1 MGKLSPS
8 TLQRLLDEIDSYELS
23 KTQKDAI
30 RTLVEAELYRRTE
43 ENSFREFH
51 NWIRRGDQILTD
63 IESRLFQIQKLE
75 NPDGCLIDKSS
86 VLKLID
92 CFDFSKPE
100 SEAEKAIHWVLSGI
114 RREIEKLPATGKKL
128 A

>member
-8 TLQRLLDEIDSYELS
+8 TLQRLLDELDSYELS
-23 KTQKDAI
+23 KTKKDAI

-51 NWIRRGDQILTD
+51 NWIRRGDQILSD
-63 IESRLFQIQKLE
+63 IEHRLFQIQKLE
-75 NPDGCLIDKSS
+75 SPDGSLIDKSS

-92 CFDFSKPE
+92 CFDFSNPVSE
-100 SEAEKAIHWVLSGI
+100 SEKAIHWVLSGV
-114 RREIEKLPATGKKL
+114 RREIEKLPTTQK
-128 A
+128 

>member
-8 TLQRLLDEIDSYELS
+8 TPQRLLDELDSYALS
-23 KTQKDAI
+23 KTKKDAI

-51 NWIRRGDQILTD
+51 NWIRRGDQILSD
-63 IESRLFQIQKLE
+63 IEHRLFQIQKLE
-75 NPDGCLIDKSS
+75 SPDGSLIDKSS

-92 CFDFSKPE
+92 CFDFSNPVSE
-100 SEAEKAIHWVLSGI
+100 SEKAIHWVLSGV
-114 RREIEKLPATGKKL
+114 RREIEKLPATQK
-128 A
+128 

>member
-8 TLQRLLDEIDSYELS
+8 TLQRLLEELDSYDLS
-23 KTQKDAI
+23 KTKEDAM
-30 RTLVEAELYRRTE
+30 RTLVEAEVYRRTG

-51 NWIRRGDQILTD
+51 NWIRRGDQILCD
-63 IESRLFQIQKLE
+63 IEQRLFQNQKLE
-75 NPDGCLIDKSS
+75 NSESGLVDRLS

-100 SEAEKAIHWVLSGI
+100 SEAEKTIHWVLSGV
-114 RREIEKLPATGKKL
+114 RREIEKLPTTQK
-128 A
+128 

>member
-8 TLQRLLDEIDSYELS
+8 TLQRLLDELDSYELS
-23 KTQKDAI
+23 KTKKDAI

-51 NWIRRGDQILTD
+51 NWIRRGDQILSD
-63 IESRLFQIQKLE
+63 IEHRLFQIQKLE
-75 NPDGCLIDKSS
+75 SPDGSLIDKSS

-92 CFDFSKPE
+92 CFDFSNPVSE
-100 SEAEKAIHWVLSGI
+100 SEKAIHWVLSGF
-114 RREIEKLPATGKKL
+114 RREIEKLPATQK
-128 A
+128 

>member
-8 TLQRLLDEIDSYELS
+8 TLQRLLDELDSYELS
-23 KTQKDAI
+23 KSKKDAI

-51 NWIRRGDQILTD
+51 NWIRRGDQILSD
-63 IESRLFQIQKLE
+63 IEHRLFQIQKLE
-75 NPDGCLIDKSS
+75 SPDGSLIDKSS

-92 CFDFSKPE
+92 CFDFSNPVSE
-100 SEAEKAIHWVLSGI
+100 SEKAIHWVLSGV
-114 RREIEKLPATGKKL
+114 RREIEKLPATQK
-128 A
+128 

>member
-1 MGKLSPS
+1 MGKLSQS
-8 TLQRLLDEIDSYELS
+8 TLQRLLDELDSYELS
-23 KTQKDAI
+23 KTKKDAI

-51 NWIRRGDQILTD
+51 NWIRRGDQILCD
-63 IESRLFQIQKLE
+63 MEQRLFQIQKLE
-75 NPDGCLIDKSS
+75 NREGRLIDRLS

-100 SEAEKAIHWVLSGI
+100 SDAEKSIHWVLSGI
-114 RREIEKLPATGKKL
+114 RREIEKLPTTNKH
-128 A
+128 

>member
-8 TLQRLLDEIDSYELS
+8 TLQRLLDELDSYELS
-23 KTQKDAI
+23 KTKKDAI

-51 NWIRRGDQILTD
+51 NWIRRGDQILSD
-63 IESRLFQIQKLE
+63 IEHRLFQIQKLE
-75 NPDGCLIDKSS
+75 SPDGSLIDKSS

-92 CFDFSKPE
+92 CFDFSNPVSE
-100 SEAEKAIHWVLSGI
+100 SEKAIHWVLSGI
-114 RREIEKLPATGKKL
+114 RREIEKLPATQK
-128 A
+128 

>member
-8 TLQRLLDEIDSYELS
+8 TLQRLLDELDSYELS
-23 KTQKDAI
+23 KSKKDAI

-51 NWIRRGDQILTD
+51 NWIRRGDQILSD
-63 IESRLFQIQKLE
+63 IEHRLFQIQKLE
-75 NPDGCLIDKSS
+75 SPDGGLIDKSS

-92 CFDFSKPE
+92 CFDFSNPVSE
-100 SEAEKAIHWVLSGI
+100 SEKAIHWVLSGV
-114 RREIEKLPATGKKL
+114 RREIEKLPATQK
-128 A
+128 

>member
-8 TLQRLLDEIDSYELS
+8 TLQRLLDELDSYEFS
-23 KTQKDAI
+23 KTKKDAI

-51 NWIRRGDQILTD
+51 NWIRRGDQILSD
-63 IESRLFQIQKLE
+63 IEHRLFQIQKLE
-75 NPDGCLIDKSS
+75 SPDGSLIDKSS

-92 CFDFSKPE
+92 CFDFSKPT
-100 SEAEKAIHWVLSGI
+100 SETEKVIHWTLSGI
-114 RREIEKLPATGKKL
+114 RKQIEKLPTTMKQ
-128 A
+128 

>member
-8 TLQRLLDEIDSYELS
+8 TLQRLLDELDSYELS
-23 KTQKDAI
+23 KTKKDAI

-51 NWIRRGDQILTD
+51 NWIRRGDQILSD
-63 IESRLFQIQKLE
+63 IEHRLFQIQKLE
-75 NPDGCLIDKSS
+75 SPDGGLIDKSS

-92 CFDFSKPE
+92 CFDFSNPVSE
-100 SEAEKAIHWVLSGI
+100 SEKAIHWVLSGV
-114 RREIEKLPATGKKL
+114 RHEIEKLPATQK
-128 A
+128 

>member
-8 TLQRLLDEIDSYELS
+8 TLQRLLDELDSYELS
-23 KTQKDAI
+23 KTKKDAI

-51 NWIRRGDQILTD
+51 NWIRRGDQILSD
-63 IESRLFQIQKLE
+63 IEHRLFQIQKLE
-75 NPDGCLIDKSS
+75 SPDGSLIDKSS

-92 CFDFSKPE
+92 CFDFSNPVSE
-100 SEAEKAIHWVLSGI
+100 SEKAIHWVISGI
-114 RREIEKLPATGKKL
+114 RREIEKLPTTQKQ
-128 A
+128 

>member
-8 TLQRLLDEIDSYELS
+8 TLQRLLDDLDSYDLS
-23 KTQKDAI
+23 KTKKDAI

-51 NWIRRGDQILTD
+51 NWIRRGDQILSD

-75 NPDGCLIDKSS
+75 NPEGRLIDKAS
-86 VLKLID
+86 VLKLIE

-100 SEAEKAIHWVLSGI
+100 SEAEKAIHWALSGLSKQ
-114 RREIEKLPATGKKL
+114 IEKLPKISKE
-128 A
+128 

>member
-8 TLQRLLDEIDSYELS
+8 TLQRLLEELDSYDLS
-23 KTQKDAI
+23 KTKKDAI

-51 NWIRRGDQILTD
+51 NWIRRGDQILSD
-63 IESRLFQIQKLE
+63 IEHRLFQIQKLE
-75 NPDGCLIDKSS
+75 SPAGSLIDKAS

-92 CFDFSKPE
+92 CFDFSNPVSE
-100 SEAEKAIHWVLSGI
+100 SEKAIHWVLSGI
-114 RREIEKLPATGKKL
+114 RREIEKLPTAQK
-128 A
+128 

>member
-8 TLQRLLDEIDSYELS
+8 TLQRLLDELDSYELS
-23 KTQKDAI
+23 KTKKDAI

-51 NWIRRGDQILTD
+51 NWIRRGDQILSD
-63 IESRLFQIQKLE
+63 IEHRLFQIQKLE
-75 NPDGCLIDKSS
+75 SPDGSLIDKSS

-92 CFDFSKPE
+92 CFDFSNPVSE
-100 SEAEKAIHWVLSGI
+100 SEKAIQWVLSGV
-114 RREIEKLPATGKKL
+114 RREIEKLPTTQK
-128 A
+128 

>member
-8 TLQRLLDEIDSYELS
+8 TLQRLLEELDSYDLS
-23 KTQKDAI
+23 KTKKDAI

-51 NWIRRGDQILTD
+51 NWIRRGDQILCD
-63 IESRLFQIQKLE
+63 IEHQLFQIQKLE
-75 NPDGCLIDKSS
+75 SSEGSLIDRLS

-92 CFDFSKPE
+92 CFDFKKPE
-100 SEAEKAIHWVLSGI
+100 SEGAKAIHWVLSGV
-114 RREIEKLPATGKKL
+114 RREIEKLPATQKQ
-128 A
+128 

>member
-8 TLQRLLDEIDSYELS
+8 TLQRLLEELDSYELS
-23 KTQKDAI
+23 KTKKDAI

-51 NWIRRGDQILTD
+51 NWIRRGDQILCD
-63 IESRLFQIQKLE
+63 IEHRLFQIQKLE
-75 NPDGCLIDKSS
+75 SSDGCLIDKSS

-92 CFDFSKPE
+92 CFDFSTPVSE
-100 SEAEKAIHWVLSGI
+100 SEKAIHWVLSGV
-114 RREIEKLPATGKKL
+114 RREIEKLPTIQEK
-128 A
+128 

>member
-8 TLQRLLDEIDSYELS
+8 TLQRLLDELDSYELS
-23 KTQKDAI
+23 KTKKDAI

-51 NWIRRGDQILTD
+51 NWIRRGDQILSD
-63 IESRLFQIQKLE
+63 IEHRLFQIQKLE
-75 NPDGCLIDKSS
+75 SPDGSLIDKSS

-92 CFDFSKPE
+92 CFDFSNPVSE
-100 SEAEKAIHWVLSGI
+100 SEKAIHWVLSGV
-114 RREIEKLPATGKKL
+114 RREIEKLPATQK
-128 A
+128 

>member
-8 TLQRLLDEIDSYELS
+8 TLQRLLDDLDSYDLS
-23 KTQKDAI
+23 KTKKDAI

-51 NWIRRGDQILTD
+51 NWIRRGDQILSD

-75 NPDGCLIDKSS
+75 NPEGSLIDKAS
-86 VLKLID
+86 VLKLIE

-100 SEAEKAIHWVLSGI
+100 SEVEKAIHWALSGLSKQ
-114 RREIEKLPATGKKL
+114 IEKLPKISKE
-128 A
+128 

>member
-8 TLQRLLDEIDSYELS
+8 TLQRLLEELDSYDLS
-23 KTQKDAI
+23 KTKKDAI

-51 NWIRRGDQILTD
+51 NWIRRGDQILSD
-63 IESRLFQIQKLE
+63 IEHRLFQIQKLE
-75 NPDGCLIDKSS
+75 SPDGSLIDKSS

-92 CFDFSKPE
+92 CFDFSNPVSE
-100 SEAEKAIHWVLSGI
+100 SEKAIHWVLSGV
-114 RREIEKLPATGKKL
+114 RREIEKLPTTQK
-128 A
+128 

>member
-8 TLQRLLDEIDSYELS
+8 TLQRLLDELDSYELS
-23 KTQKDAI
+23 KSKKDAI

-51 NWIRRGDQILTD
+51 NWIRRGDQILSD
-63 IESRLFQIQKLE
+63 IEHRLFQIQKLE
-75 NPDGCLIDKSS
+75 SSDGSLIDKSS

-92 CFDFSKPE
+92 CFDFSNPVSE
-100 SEAEKAIHWVLSGI
+100 SEKAIHWVLSGV
-114 RREIEKLPATGKKL
+114 RREIEKLPTTSNE
-128 A
+128 

>member
-8 TLQRLLDEIDSYELS
+8 TLQRLLDELDSYELS
-23 KTQKDAI
+23 KTKKDAI

-51 NWIRRGDQILTD
+51 NWIRRGDQILSD
-63 IESRLFQIQKLE
+63 IEHRLFQIQKLE
-75 NPDGCLIDKSS
+75 SPDGSLIDKSS

-92 CFDFSKPE
+92 CFDFSNPVSE
-100 SEAEKAIHWVLSGI
+100 SEKVIHWVLSGF
-114 RREIEKLPATGKKL
+114 RREIERLPATQK
-128 A
+128 